1 MLEHVL
7 VGQSKINLIH
17 VCHGAQ
23 IKDVILSIFEPSPA
37 MRFGVR
43 LSREAISNH
52 SGGYCNRC
60 ASDGGQSKAG
70 LRNILLSDHYHWVEI
85 RAIVDRSLVTNLE
98 EIHED

>member
-7 VGQSKINLIH
+7 VGQPKINLIH

-23 IKDVILSIFEPSPA
+23 INDVVLSIFETSPA

-52 SGGYCNRC
+52 SGGYCHHC
-60 ASDGGQSKAG
+60 ASDGGQSKTG
-70 LRNILLSDHYHWVEI
+70 SRNILIVDHYHWVEV
-85 RAIVDRSLVTNLE
+85 RAIGDRSLVTNLE